1 MSLKSTR
8 LLLLCFAVFLQAC
21 GGGSNNEIAAPE
33 VPADTTA
40 PVITLTGDNPQA
52 IELNGTYEELGA
64 TSDGNETVEIDSSA
78 VDTAVIGSYTVT
90 YLSLIHI

>member
-1 MSLKSTR
+1 MSNLLGRTPLYFVVIISRIKIEGSIMSLKSTR

-21 GGGSNNEIAAPE
+21 GSGSNE

-52 IELNGTYEELGA
+52 VELNGTYEELGA
-64 TSDGNETVEIDSSA
+64 TSDGGERVEID
-78 VDTAVIGSYTVT
+78 
-90 YLSLIHI
+90 